1 MSHNFKLP
9 AFRNRNENAIKGVP
23 LFDLGQ
29 VNVKDRI
36 GQGSFGEVFTTDF
49 SFTGEHAAKTVVVK
63 KVLGVLDGEEKK
75 LFLKEVALLNQLNH
89 PNVVNLK
96 AVCYRPCAFMME
108 YVYFSFSPFGRDPSR
123 VSSLGDLLLH
133 IDAEYRC
140 NGFEQLIT
148 SAAGEIIHGPSYLHG
163 NGVAHRDLKPA
174 NILVSNQHY
183 CYASEGELAR
193 EFNLRPVVC
202 KLTDFGES
210 RSRFVQTNT
219 VLASKTGRIDRGT
232 AVYMSPEILAQ
243 DEGNFQVSVSE
254 LMLSD
259 IWALGMTLFTMI
271 NPNLKGPFLLE
282 IRSAPEKIHTPEAV
296 SKFVSNRLRGKKR
309 PLSDAKYNTHR
320 ASVWSSLEEIYVGCT
335 HFDPAKRLSLL

>member
-49 SFTGEHAAKTVVVK
+49 SFTGEHAAETVVVK

-148 SAAGEIIHGPSYLHG
+148 SAAGEIVRGLSYLHG

-183 CYASEGELAR
+183 CCASEGELH
-193 EFNLRPVVC
+193 ENLIC
-202 KLTDFGES
+202 
-210 RSRFVQTNT
+210 VQLCVN
-219 VLASKTGRIDRGT
+219 
-232 AVYMSPEILAQ
+232 
-243 DEGNFQVSVSE
+243 
-254 LMLSD
+254 
-259 IWALGMTLFTMI
+259 
-271 NPNLKGPFLLE
+271 
-282 IRSAPEKIHTPEAV
+282 
-296 SKFVSNRLRGKKR
+296 
-309 PLSDAKYNTHR
+309 
-320 ASVWSSLEEIYVGCT
+320 
-335 HFDPAKRLSLL
+335 